1 MIQIN
6 EYFLWYNILMISS
19 RTQQNIKPRKRFGQ
33 NFLRDKNIIQKI
45 IKAIA
50 PKKTDHIVE
59 IGPGLGAL
67 TVQLLPILKTMDV
80 VELDQ
85 DLASKLQTICRN
97 LGELCIHQAD
107 ALRFD
112 FKKLIRD
119 KHLLR
124 IVGNLPYN
132 ISTPLIF
139 HLLKQIDYIRD
150 IHFMLQKEVVQ
161 RLAAKP
167 NCKNYG
173 RLSVM
178 VQYFCQVKELFTVSP
193 RAFYPVPKVESALI
207 RLVPRKK
214 ILLPAK
220 NISALE
226 EVVKLAFNQ
235 RRKMIQNCLKGLV
248 SNKQFN
254 NLNISPKLRPEQLSV
269 EDFVKISNVI

>member
-1 MIQIN
+1 MI
-6 EYFLWYNILMISS
+6 LS
-19 RTQQNIKPRKRFGQ
+19 RIQQNVKPRKRFGQ
-33 NFLRDKNIIQKI
+33 NFLQDKNIIQKI

-67 TVQLLPILKTMDV
+67 TIQLLPILKNMDV
-80 VELDQ
+80 IELDR
-85 DLASKLQTICRN
+85 DLVPKLQTACRN
-97 LGELCIHQAD
+97 LGELNIYQAD

-112 FKKLIRD
+112 FKKLV
-119 KHLLR
+119 KNEHLLR

-139 HLLKQIDYIRD
+139 HLLEQIDCICD
-150 IHFMLQKEVVQ
+150 MHFMLQKEVAQ

-167 NCKNYG
+167 NNKNYG

-178 VQYFCQVKELFTVSP
+178 VQYFCRVKELFTASP
-193 RAFYPVPKVESALI
+193 HAFYPVPKVESALVY
-207 RLVPRKK
+207 LVPHKK
-214 ILLPAK
+214 ISLPAK

-226 EVVKLAFNQ
+226 EIVKLAFNQ
-235 RRKMIQNCLKGLV
+235 RRKMIQNCLKGSV
-248 SNKQFN
+248 SKEQFS

-269 EDFVKISNVI
+269 EDFVKISNII

>member
-1 MIQIN
+1 
-6 EYFLWYNILMISS
+6 MISS
-19 RTQQNIKPRKRFGQ
+19 RIQQNVKPRKRFGQ
-33 NFLRDKNIIQKI
+33 NFLQDKNIIQKI

-67 TVQLLPILKTMDV
+67 TIQLLPILKNMDV
-80 VELDQ
+80 IELDR
-85 DLASKLQTICRN
+85 DLVPKLQTACRN
-97 LGELCIHQAD
+97 LGELNIHQAN

-112 FKKLIRD
+112 FKKLV
-119 KHLLR
+119 KNEHLLR

-139 HLLKQIDYIRD
+139 HLLKQIDCICD
-150 IHFMLQKEVVQ
+150 VHFMLQKEVAQ

-167 NCKNYG
+167 NNKNYG

-178 VQYFCQVKELFTVSP
+178 VQYFCKVTKLFTVSS
-193 RAFYPVPKVESALI
+193 RAFYPVPKVESALVY
-207 RLVPRKK
+207 LVPHKK
-214 ILLPAK
+214 ISLPAK

-226 EVVKLAFNQ
+226 EIVKLAFNQ
-235 RRKMIQNCLKGLV
+235 RRKMIQNCLKGSV
-248 SNKQFN
+248 SKEQFS

-269 EDFVKISNVI
+269 EDFVKISNII